1 MVDMDRL
8 GRAIKL
14 TQYRRSLYVTVR
26 SAQDA
31 LSVIDEDPEARALLP
46 FGPAF
51 TYPIFGEKEK
61 IYGYK
66 GLQVEVRPC
75 HIHMTSEFQVGSRL
89 QYRSTWHQA
98 A

>member
-1 MVDMDRL
+1 
-8 GRAIKL
+8 
-14 TQYRRSLYVTVR
+14 LYVTVR

-46 FGPAF
+46 FNPAF

-75 HIHMTSEFQVGSRL
+75 DICIISRNSRWL
-89 QYRSTWHQA
+89 TGHDRSTWHQEA
-98 A
+98 

>member
-1 MVDMDRL
+1 
-8 GRAIKL
+8 
-14 TQYRRSLYVTVR
+14 VR

-46 FGPAF
+46 FNPAF

-66 GLQVEVRPC
+66 GLQVEVRPS
-75 HIHMTSEFQVGSRL
+75 HNATIIRISQWLKGTI
-89 QYRSTWHQA
+89 
-98 A
+98 

>member
-1 MVDMDRL
+1 MVDVNQL
-8 GRAIKL
+8 GRAIRADPYK
-14 TQYRRSLYVTVR
+14 RSLYITVR

-46 FGPAF
+46 FNPAF

-66 GLQVEVRPC
+66 GLQVEVRAC
-75 HIHMTSEFQVGSRL
+75 HNATTSRISQWL
-89 QYRSTWHQA
+89 TSTI
-98 A
+98 